1 MSLYILL
8 IFCIVVK
15 IKAHFTDPLKRPKG
29 IVFIAETYVGY
40 IDSLVEENMGK
51 QFKFLSPY
59 FGFLAA
65 YIFGSFLI
73 GVSGLPSPLT
83 FYWIPFMLALVTFLM
98 INITSLYYNKWK
110 YFKQFVFP
118 IPIVG
123 IFSLFAPLLSL
134 SLRLFANALAGW
146 IMLYLVYSLL
156 ENLSAM
162 IFGGLPFFIAPFI
175 TPILHMYFDLF
186 SGFIQTTVFVLLS
199 MLFISNEVPDA
210 EDLEQKVAVVAKD

>member
-1 MSLYILL
+1 
-8 IFCIVVK
+8 
-15 IKAHFTDPLKRPKG
+15 
-29 IVFIAETYVGY
+29 
-40 IDSLVEENMGK
+40 
-51 QFKFLSPY
+51 
-59 FGFLAA
+59 
-65 YIFGSFLI
+65 
-73 GVSGLPSPLT
+73 
-83 FYWIPFMLALVTFLM
+83 M